1 MYRGSQYQTP
11 SRFCRE
17 FGILALEEVKKSE
30 SGFNRNQ
37 YGNSYNKSYGGGYGS
52 SSGYGGYSKNSGDGS
67 QYIDR
72 HNDSSGSGIKFF
84 NHSEFMKKEEK
95 KSAPLKDVSV
105 YKVGQTVV
113 HTRFGMGKIVEISED
128 GLVGDI
134 IFEVGK
140 KSLMLELA
148 PLEIIEE

>member
-1 MYRGSQYQTP
+1 
-11 SRFCRE
+11 
-17 FGILALEEVKKSE
+17 
-30 SGFNRNQ
+30 
-37 YGNSYNKSYGGGYGS
+37 
-52 SSGYGGYSKNSGDGS
+52 
-67 QYIDR
+67 
-72 HNDSSGSGIKFF
+72 
-84 NHSEFMKKEEK
+84 MKKEEK